1 MSVAAPRPLTIPP
14 VSPRRRRAR
23 PIMRGVLLGSTL
35 GALVPLVA
43 VVYYLLKQGLGAISW
58 DFFTTDPTGR
68 FLGPAGG
75 VRSAIVGTIMIVGL
89 AALIAVPV
97 GIGVALYLVEYGKT
111 SLFANTV

>member
-35 GALVPLVA
+35 GALVPLVL

-68 FLGPAGG
+68 CLGPPQA
-75 VRSAIVGTIMIVGL
+75 VKSALVGTVLIVGL
-89 AALIAVPV
+89 ASLIAVPT
-97 GIGVALYLVEYGKT
+97 GIGVALFLVEYGKKT
-111 SLFANTV
+111 VFAQF